1 MKEQLQQKREEYMAG
16 ELTVD
21 STAADPV
28 EQFKI
33 WYGEYEE
40 MQTAD
45 SNAMT
50 LSTVSE
56 DGQPHSRVVLLKGI
70 DEGGFEFYTNYNSDK
85 GKELSVNPKASLNF
99 FWPQLERQI
108 RIEGEVLRLPPDE
121 SEAYFKS
128 RPYGSQIGAWVSPQ
142 SDEIPG
148 REYLQER
155 VEELQKK
162 YPAEV
167 PRPEHWGGYRLMPA
181 LFEFWQGRPSRLH
194 DRIRYTLKE
203 GGEWRKA
210 RLAP

>member
-108 RIEGEVLRLPPDE
+108 RIEGEVLRLPPEE

-155 VEELQKK
+155 VEELQRK

-194 DRIRYTLKE
+194 DRIRYEQKE
-203 GGEWRKA
+203 GGKWRKA